1 MELDEMSRAV
11 GRIEE
16 AISSLKS
23 TQEAQWRKLDKIENY
38 IISHKLW
45 IAGIAGSASLIATM
59 ASYKIKKILFGD

>member
-38 IISHKLW
+38 IISHKIW
-45 IAGIAGSASLIATM
+45 IAGIAGSASLISTM
-59 ASYKIKKILFGD
+59 IGYYLKKKIFGD